1 MRAIHL
7 SCFIVLTCATV
18 AGAGQMRSALPNDS
32 DPAKTYIVEMR
43 AKPWSTIFEWLTDQ
57 TGMPFVSKYP
67 PPPGTFNFISQKGR
81 RYTLGELIDLINDGL
96 AAHRYVLLRSP
107 TCFRLIPADE
117 RIDKTLLPH
126 VRLDE
131 LPARGHSEYV
141 EVVLPL
147 RLLSADEYAFEVKKM
162 MGPFGDV
169 VVLRQGN
176 RLLLHDT
183 AGSLRR
189 ILSLTKDMDES
200 DTRTFTLERY
210 SATNAAELLRRVIV
224 ETINNPVELKTPGRA
239 RP

>member
-1 MRAIHL
+1 MRVFVCQLMCVSIV
-7 SCFIVLTCATV
+7 SCTDASV
-18 AGAGQMRSALPNDS
+18 AAQPRSAD
-32 DPAKTYIVEMR
+32 AKAIDTPKKYVVEMR
-43 AKPWSTIFEWLTDQ
+43 AKPWTTIFEWLTDQ

-67 PPPGTFNFISQKGR
+67 PPPGTFNFIAKTGQ
-81 RYTLGELIDLINDGL
+81 RYTLGELIDLLNDGL

-126 VRLDE
+126 VRLDD
-131 LPARGHSEYV
+131 LPARGHSEFV

-147 RLLSADEYAFEVKKM
+147 RLLAADEYAFEVKKM

-169 VVLRQGN
+169 VVLRHGN

-189 ILSLTKDMDES
+189 IVSLTKEIDETN
-200 DTRTFTLERY
+200 TRTFTLDRY
-210 SATNAAELLRRVIV
+210 NAFDAAELVRRLIL
-224 ETINNPVELKTPGRA
+224 EISGNPVELKTPGR
-239 RP
+239 